1 MSEKKPI
8 IFCDFDGTFTEK
20 DIGYRMFSSFSDRQN
35 KNLVEDWKRGS
46 ISSRDCL
53 LKEAAMLN
61 SSLDEI
67 YAFLDDFKLAPGATD
82 FYALVRNY
90 DIPFSIVSDGID
102 IYIDYILNKYGL
114 GEIKYYCNRGTIRDN
129 RLHLEFVYDNYDCLR
144 CGCCKGARIIDQVGS
159 EKKNWKVI
167 FIGDGLSDLC
177 AVPHADIV
185 YARGDLLNYCREK
198 DINAVEYGNFF
209 DIINSLRESGV
220 FAD

>member
-1 MSEKKPI
+1 MSEKKPV

-20 DIGYRMFSSFSDRQN
+20 DIGYRMFSFFSGGRN
-35 KNLVEDWKRGS
+35 RELVDNWKKGL

-53 LKEAAMLN
+53 LKEAAMLS

-67 YAFLDDFKLAPGATD
+67 YAFLDNFRLAPGVTD
-82 FYALVRNY
+82 FYTLVRNH

-102 IYIDYILNKYGL
+102 IYINYILNKYGF
-114 GEIKYYCNRGTIRDN
+114 GEIKYCCNRGTIRNN

-159 EKKNWKVI
+159 ENKNWNVI
-167 FIGDGLSDLC
+167 FIGDGLSDIC
-177 AVPHADIV
+177 AVPQADMI
-185 YARGDLLNYCREK
+185 YARGDLLNYCREE
-198 DINAVEYGNFF
+198 DLNAVEYENFF
-209 DIINSLRESGV
+209 DIIDSLRKSGV